1 MNLAVHCD
9 LVLRDMLPADMRE
22 IADLWV
28 VTWKA
33 TVPTID
39 FDARRTWFI
48 DRMQAHLDAGARVIV
63 ARIGPSI
70 AGFVVV
76 DPETGYLDQ
85 IIAGVGF
92 QGLGVAT
99 ELIEAAK
106 SASPHGIDLHVNQ
119 DNARAIRFYE
129 KHGFSICGVDVNERS
144 GAPVYHMR
152 WLTVGRA

>member
-1 MNLAVHCD
+1 
-9 LVLRDMLPADMRE
+9 MLSADMRE

-28 VTWKA
+28 ATWKVTA
-33 TVPTID
+33 PAID
-39 FDARRTWFI
+39 FEARRAWFV

-63 ARIGPSI
+63 ARVGPSI

-85 IIAGVGF
+85 IIAGAGF
-92 QGLGVAT
+92 QGRGVAT

-129 KHGFSICGVDVNERS
+129 KHGFSIRGVDVNERS
-144 GAPVYHMR
+144 GAPVYHMS
-152 WLTVGRA
+152 WLTVGRD